1 MDDVSKQRL
10 IHNEHVFRA
19 VNDEVQALENHYG
32 TTSGTFVCE
41 CSDVR
46 CAAKVE
52 LPLAEYERLRANA
65 RRYVVLPG
73 HETGAVEDVVE
84 RHESYLVVQKHH

>member
-10 IHNEHVFRA
+10 IHNEQVFRA
-19 VNDEVQALENHYG
+19 VNDEVEALEHHYG
-32 TTSGTFVCE
+32 TSSGRFVCE
-41 CSDVR
+41 CSDIR
-46 CAAKVE
+46 CADTIE
-52 LPLAEYERLRANA
+52 LPLAEYERVRVDP

-84 RHESYLVVQKHH
+84 RYDGYVVVRKRH